1 MSMSGA
7 WVMAKIIALTIIA
20 VAGLIAGLRIFQ
32 NMQKGEEFEGPI
44 IRWGAGLVGA
54 SALVY
59 AVEAFIYTDSAG
71 WASSGTA
78 PHLVAISYG
87 AEAHQAALY
96 LGILFSII
104 GLIRIYKKVRD
115 GDDDVYDY
123 GLKWFGS
130 LMFLFMMGWIIDSIL
145 N

>member
-1 MSMSGA
+1 MTEA
-7 WVMAKIIALTIIA
+7 WAMAKIIALTIIA
-20 VAGLIAGLRIFQ
+20 VAALIAGMKIYQ
-32 NMQKGEEFEGPI
+32 GMQKGEEFEGPA
-44 IRWGAGLVGA
+44 IRWAGGLVGA

-59 AVEAFIYTDSAG
+59 AIEVFIYTDSAG
-71 WASSGTA
+71 WSSSGSA

-87 AEAHQAALY
+87 SEAYQAALY
-96 LGILFSII
+96 LGILFAIF
-104 GLIRIYKKVRD
+104 GLVRIYKKVRD
-115 GDDDVYDY
+115 GDEDVYDY